1 MIRDPSDG
9 SVRHRQETLQT
20 KDLSPEKPV
29 LGTGTSGL
37 PISKAKA
44 EYLAR
49 LEQSREW
56 LQNYHQ
62 RSASTST

>member
-9 SVRHRQETLQT
+9 SV
-20 KDLSPEKPV
+20 KEKPDIGIPRSERPV
-29 LGTGTSGL
+29 LETATSGL

>member
-9 SVRHRQETLQT
+9 SV
-20 KDLSPEKPV
+20 KEKPV
-29 LGTGTSGL
+29 VGNFPTTEISGL
-37 PISKAKA
+37 PMTRDKA

-49 LEQSREW
+49 LELSREW